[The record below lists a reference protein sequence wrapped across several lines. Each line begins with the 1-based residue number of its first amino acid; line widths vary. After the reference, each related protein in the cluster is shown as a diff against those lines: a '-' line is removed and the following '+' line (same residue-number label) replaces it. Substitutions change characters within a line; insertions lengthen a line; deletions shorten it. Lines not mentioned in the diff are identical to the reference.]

1 MIEIIRSNPAPGRL
15 RHAVFDF
22 DGTLSLIR
30 AGWQTVMADMMVEIL
45 QGTPRGEPEAELRAR
60 TAEPIFGLAGRPTL
74 VQMQWLADE
83 VGRRGGAP
91 RPAEAYK
98 GLYLERLQE
107 RVHHL
112 ADLQAGR
119 ALPEQVMVPG
129 ALLFV
134 KALAARGISCYIA
147 SGTDEAAVQ
156 HEAAALGLVPLM
168 AEIRGARADGSDAKR
183 ALIDQVSAAHVL
195 QPGELAAFGDGRA
208 EIECARAAGGLAI
221 GVASNEAERCGLD
234 HQKRALL
241 IAAGAD
247 VIIPDFSAP
256 AAVLA
261 YLWPSE

>member
-22 DGTLSLIR
+22 DGTLSLVR
-30 AGWQTVMADMMVEIL
+30 AGWQDVMADMMVEIL
-45 QGTPRGEPEAELRAR
+45 QATPQIEPEAVLRGR
-60 TAEPIFGLAGRPTL
+60 TAEPVFGMAGRPTL
-74 VQMQWLADE
+74 IQMEWLVEE
-83 VGRRGGAP
+83 VGRRGGLP

-98 GLYLERLQE
+98 GLYLQRLRE

-112 ADLQAGR
+112 ADLNAGR
-119 ALPEQVMVPG
+119 TQPEQVMVPG
-129 ALLFV
+129 ALAFV
-134 KALAARGISCYIA
+134 GALTAHGVTCYIA
-147 SGTDEAAVQ
+147 SGSDEGDVR
-156 HEAAALGLVPLM
+156 HEAEILGLAPLM

-183 ALIDQVSAAHVL
+183 ALIEQVSAQHGL

-208 EIECARAAGGLAI
+208 EMESARAAGGLAM
-221 GVASNEAERCGLD
+221 GVASNEAVRRGVD
-234 HQKRALL
+234 PHKRGLL

-256 AAVLA
+256 ADVLA